1 MILATVKWQ
10 TSLKTWDKVRQVS
23 GAPSTIASY
32 AFNWKESM
40 KMSQRIDSDTFKITM
55 ENYQWKAL
63 IGAQLSLKFQH
74 LKIF

>member
-1 MILATVKWQ
+1 
-10 TSLKTWDKVRQVS
+10 
-23 GAPSTIASY
+23 
-32 AFNWKESM
+32 M

-74 LKIF
+74 LKIFQLNAIVVQLMINTRYNAMNVAMQEEKEIL